1 MPRNFY
7 VRTCV
12 KFTFANKI
20 EAMHEM
26 FARKGKT
33 WTSLNFSFKLS
44 TFYRASILFT
54 WLKFTCFNVRSQTRV
69 SGNQPL
75 GWAVRFQHVNA
86 VRTSLCQRNSLG
98 VKVILVSYKQ
108 PLKETTGVG
117 GPKLRINYH
126 LMRYWACLFAQLGN
140 TLSSALCLTAS
151 HVNKSAKALSD
162 DNLRIVVDVRPFSYS
177 KEVRWHIMR
186 TQRRSWW
193 IGHHIKTALDLSCQ
207 YYWELSSPS
216 FVLHDTS
223 DCRQQS
229 FKANIYRKLLNL
241 LPLQARF
248 AFSSFC
254 SLSFQTCDWISYS
267 RSYQ

>member
-1 MPRNFY
+1 MWTQY
-7 VRTCV
+7 ELHS
-12 KFTFANKI
+12 AN
-20 EAMHEM
+20 E
-26 FARKGKT
+26 
-33 WTSLNFSFKLS
+33 
-44 TFYRASILFT
+44 
-54 WLKFTCFNVRSQTRV
+54 TRC
-69 SGNQPL
+69 GE
-75 GWAVRFQHVNA
+75 
-86 VRTSLCQRNSLG
+86 
-98 VKVILVSYKQ
+98 KVTPVSYIQ

-151 HVNKSAKALSD
+151 NLNKSTKALRD
-162 DNLRIVVDVRPFSYS
+162 DNLRIVVDVKPFSYS